1 MSEGF
6 SLRLPDGD
14 TRERMVCGTC
24 GHIAYDNPKIV
35 VGSVVA
41 TPGGAGAGQ
50 VLLCRRAIEPRR
62 GFWTL
67 PAGFMEHGEAA
78 AEGAAREAM
87 EEARAAISIDGL
99 LAVYSIP
106 RIGQVQLMF
115 RARFAG
121 APDFGPGPESEE
133 VALFG
138 WAAIPWDA
146 IAFPSVHW
154 ALAAWRANPDGALG
168 APDVEPSAGVGAAG
182 LEARRA

>member
-1 MSEGF
+1 MSERF
-6 SLRLPDGD
+6 RRQLPDGD
-14 TRERMVCGTC
+14 TRERMVCDTC

-41 TPGGAGAGQ
+41 HGGR

-67 PAGFMEHGEAA
+67 PAGFLEHGESA

-87 EEARAAISIDGL
+87 EEAQAAISIEGL
-99 LAVYSIP
+99 LGVYSIP

-115 RARFAG
+115 RARFEGEA
-121 APDFGPGPESEE
+121 AFAAGPESED
-133 VALFG
+133 VGLYD
-138 WAAIPWDA
+138 WDSVPWEE

-154 ALAAWRANPDGALG
+154 ALAAWRANPDGPLG
-168 APDVEPSAGVGAAG
+168 APDIEPGMM
-182 LEARRA
+182 RA

>member
-1 MSEGF
+1 MRGARFGAMSERF

-14 TRERMVCGTC
+14 TRERMVCETC

-41 TPGGAGAGQ
+41 HGGQ

-67 PAGFMEHGEAA
+67 PAGFLEHGESA

-87 EEARAAISIDGL
+87 EEAQAAIAIEGL
-99 LAVYSIP
+99 LAFYSIP
-106 RIGQVQLMF
+106 RIGQVQLLF

-121 APDFGPGPESEE
+121 APEFAAGPESED
-133 VALFG
+133 VRLFAWG
-138 WAAIPWDA
+138 DVPWAE

-154 ALAAWRANPDGALG
+154 VLGAWRANPDGPLG
-168 APDVEPSAGVGAAG
+168 APATEPH
-182 LEARRA
+182 R